1 MIYGKPGSLSNLSHP
16 LVRGSLLSI
25 KHLHVT
31 LLHVSQFNGIL
42 GLIQFAKKKKK
53 SPDCA
58 QKAALENP
66 SSKRGR

>member
-1 MIYGKPGSLSNLSHP
+1 MIYGKPGSLSNLIHP

-42 GLIQFAKKKKK
+42 GLIQFAKKK